1 VGFRVASS
9 FLRHVPKT
17 RVRNPLHSV
26 DSMTARRRFLLAP
39 SFARLIQ
46 RERGGL
52 RHVEGFFPAQRDR
65 SSWVRL
71 EENRGLLILKT
82 LGPDGGAEDQAEIPV
97 AHAHALL
104 NVSAGE
110 VDYTRTA
117 LPIGQGQ
124 ALVDEIIRPRV
135 LHLVTMEFA
144 SEEEA
149 RSFHPPE
156 WFGPEVTADPRYTNQ
171 SLALRGLAE
180 TAEIPLSDAAL
191 NNLIDTLEGRFSAQ
205 ARIAVNRPKAKQ
217 APVTRAK
224 AQTSSETV
232 KVNLDE
238 IEQAMMREIEKT
250 LPKGK
255 PE

>member
-1 VGFRVASS
+1 
-9 FLRHVPKT
+9 
-17 RVRNPLHSV
+17 
-26 DSMTARRRFLLAP
+26 MTVRRRFLLAP

-52 RHVEGFFPAQRDR
+52 RHVEGFFPERRDR
-65 SSWVRL
+65 SSWVRV
-71 EENRGLLILKT
+71 EENKGLLILKT
-82 LGPDGGAEDQAEIPV
+82 VGPDGEAEDQTAIPV

-104 NVSAGE
+104 DVCAGE

-117 LPIGQGQ
+117 LPISEGH
-124 ALVDEIIRPRV
+124 ALVDEILRPRV

-149 RSFHPPE
+149 GAFRPPE
-156 WFGPEVTADPRYTNQ
+156 WFGPEVTANPLYTNQ

-180 TAEIPLSDAAL
+180 APEIPLSDAAL
-191 NNLIDTLEGRFSAQ
+191 DSLIDTLEGRFPAQ
-205 ARIAVNRPKAKQ
+205 ARMAISRPRAKQ
-217 APVTRAK
+217 VPVIRAK
-224 AQTSSETV
+224 AQTGGETV

-238 IEQAMMREIEKT
+238 IEQAMMREMEKT
-250 LPKGK
+250 SRKGK